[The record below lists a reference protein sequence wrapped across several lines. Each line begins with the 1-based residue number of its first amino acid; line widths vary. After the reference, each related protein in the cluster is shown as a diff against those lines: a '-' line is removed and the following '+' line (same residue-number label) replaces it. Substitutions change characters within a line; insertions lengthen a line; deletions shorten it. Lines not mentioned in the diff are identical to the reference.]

1 MTLNESIV
9 EDAALEWFGE
19 LGYSCLG
26 AEALTPALSH
36 GERESYGEVVLA
48 GRLREAI
55 RRLNP
60 AIPEEARDEALRKVL
75 RVGTPALTQTNRAFH
90 KMLRDG
96 VPVEYPRPDGSIA
109 GDHVRVVDFGDVLK
123 NDWLAVNQFTVIEGA
138 LPSTSGRGI
147 GGEGIGAHRRP
158 DIVVFVNGLPLGLI
172 ELKNAADEDATI
184 WSAYAQL
191 QTYKA
196 EIPTLLHYNAALVV
210 SDGLQAR
217 MGSVTANQEWFKV
230 WRTINGEGDAP
241 KTALELEVLVRG
253 VFERQ
258 RFLDLLH
265 HFIVFEEDPDSG
277 ALHKIIAGYHQFHA
291 VNAAVEETVR
301 ASGMIEPT
309 SVLREDEGTYW
320 AGRMHGGKP
329 GDRRAGVVWHT
340 QGSGKSFSMLFFAAR
355 VVRHPAMQNPTLV
368 VLTDRN
374 DLDDQLFGQFQRC
387 ADILGQTPVQASGR
401 EHLRELLNR
410 ASGGVVFTTIHKF
423 AALTPSPPTPL
434 PRGEGGHYRGG
445 FDFSGLKERAREM
458 RKKQTPAEDMLW
470 ELLRNRQ
477 LNDAKFR
484 RQHQFGEYV
493 CDFYCADEKL
503 VVECDGAVHQTP
515 EAIAHDQKRDAYL
528 KSQRVTV
535 LRFENRVVLD
545 ETEQVLESICSHLPS
560 TSGRGA
566 GGEGN
571 VAQSGRM
578 EMLSDRCNIVVIAD
592 EAHRSQYGFGGK
604 VNEKTGEMSYGF
616 ASNLRDALPNASF
629 IGFTG
634 TPIEKTDA
642 NTRAVFGDYISI
654 YDIQRAVADKATVP
668 IYYESRI
675 SKLSLNAAE
684 LPKLDAEFE
693 EITEGEELT
702 KKEKLKTKW
711 AALEAL
717 VGDPKR
723 IALVAADLVEHF
735 EKRLDAMDGKAMVV
749 CMSRRICVDLYSALI
764 QLRPEWETETL
775 KVVMTGSA
783 EDGPEWQKH
792 IGSKQRRR
800 ELANQFKD
808 AKNPFKIVIVR
819 DMWLTG
825 FDAPCLHTMYADKP
839 MQGHGLMQAIARVN
853 RVFRDKPGGLV
864 VDYLG
869 LADQLKKALMTY
881 TESGGQG
888 NPTFDT
894 AQAIAVMLEKHGI
907 ASDIMHGFNWD
918 KWTSGTPTERLQLI
932 PAGQEHI
939 LEQEDGK
946 KRWGQVVTE
955 LSRAFALCAASDEA
969 TEVRD
974 DVSFFQ
980 ALQAALNKQ
989 SSQNRKTP
997 EQIDAAI
1004 RQLVSK
1010 AISTEGQVIDVFT
1023 AAGLKQ
1029 PDIGILDDRF
1039 LAEVRGLKHKNV
1051 AAELLEKLLK
1061 DELKT
1066 RSKHNLVQSQLFSD
1080 KLKKTLNAYH
1090 NRAISTMEVI
1100 EELIRLAKEV
1110 QQSGNRTGL
1119 TSDEWAFY
1127 DALATSDSAKQAMG
1141 DDKLKLIAAEL
1152 IVKVRQSVTID
1163 WTLRESARS
1172 KIKVM
1177 VKRILNKHGYPP
1189 DLQEEAV
1196 KTVLAQAELLCAEWV

>member
-1 MTLNESIV
+1 MSLNESIV
-9 EDAALEWFGE
+9 EDAPLEWFGE
-19 LGYSCLG
+19 LGYAIGHGPQLAPG
-26 AEALTPALSH
+26 EPAAERDSF
-36 GERESYGEVVLA
+36 GDVVLT

-55 RRLNP
+55 RRLNVS
-60 AIPEEARDEALRKVL
+60 IPEEAREDALRKVL
-75 RVGTPALTQTNRAFH
+75 RVGTPSLTQTNRAFH
-90 KMLRDG
+90 RMLRDG
-96 VPVEYPRPDGSIA
+96 VPVEYARPDGSIA
-109 GDHVRVVDFGDVLK
+109 GDHVRLVEFGDVYA
-123 NDWLAVNQFTVIEGA
+123 NDWLAVNQFTVIKGQHRSE
-138 LPSTSGRGI
+138 RN
-147 GGEGIGAHRRP
+147 RRP

-196 EIPTLLHYNAALVV
+196 EIPSLLHYNAALVV

-217 MGSVTANQEWFKV
+217 MGSITANQEWFKV

-241 KTALELEVLVRG
+241 KTVLELEVLVRG
-253 VFERQ
+253 VFEQ
-258 RFLDLLH
+258 KRFLNLLQ

-301 ASGMIEPT
+301 ASDMVERNQ
-309 SVLREDEGTYW
+309 LDQEMGTYW
-320 AGRMHGGKP
+320 ADRMHGGKP

-340 QGSGKSFSMLFFAAR
+340 QGSGKSFTMLFYAAR
-355 VVRHPAMQNPTLV
+355 VIRERVMQNPTLV

-387 ADILGQTPVQASGR
+387 ADILGQLPVQAANR
-401 EHLRELLNR
+401 EKLRELLAV
-410 ASGGVVFTTIHKF
+410 ASGGVVFTTIQKF
-423 AALTPSPPTPL
+423 LPEKGEKMPPL
-434 PRGEGGHYRGG
+434 
-445 FDFSGLKERAREM
+445 SER
-458 RKKQTPAEDMLW
+458 
-470 ELLRNRQ
+470 RN
-477 LNDAKFR
+477 
-484 RQHQFGEYV
+484 
-493 CDFYCADEKL
+493 
-503 VVECDGAVHQTP
+503 
-515 EAIAHDQKRDAYL
+515 I
-528 KSQRVTV
+528 
-535 LRFENRVVLD
+535 
-545 ETEQVLESICSHLPS
+545 I
-560 TSGRGA
+560 
-566 GGEGN
+566 
-571 VAQSGRM
+571 
-578 EMLSDRCNIVVIAD
+578 VIAD
-592 EAHRSQYGFGGK
+592 EAHRSQYDLIDGLARH
-604 VNEKTGEMSYGF
+604 M
-616 ASNLRDALPNASF
+616 RDALPNASF

-675 SKLSLNAAE
+675 AKLGLNASE

-723 IALVAADLVEHF
+723 IALIATDLVAHF
-735 EKRLDAMDGKAMVV
+735 EKRVEAMDGKAMIV
-749 CMSRRICVDLYSALI
+749 CMSRRICVDIYEALI
-764 QLRPEWETETL
+764 KLRPDWASAKDDETETEKGKACVV

-783 EDGPEWQKH
+783 DDGPAWQPH
-792 IGSKQRRR
+792 IRNKDKRRK
-800 ELANQFKD
+800 LANRFKD
-808 AKNPFKIVIVR
+808 SKDAFRIVIVR

-869 LADQLKKALMTY
+869 LADQLKHALANY
-881 TESGGQG
+881 TESGGKG
-888 NPTFDT
+888 DPTYDT
-894 AQAIAVMLEKHGI
+894 QQAVAVMLEKHGI
-907 ASDIMHGFNWD
+907 ACDMLHGFNWEQ
-918 KWTSGTPTERLQLI
+918 WTTGKPAERLALL

-939 LEQEDGK
+939 LEQDDGK
-946 KRWGQVVTE
+946 KRWVQVVME

-969 TEVRD
+969 TEIRD

-989 SSQNRKTP
+989 NSNNRKTP
-997 EQIDAAI
+997 EQIDAAV

-1010 AISTEGQVIDVFT
+1010 AITTDGQIIDVFT
-1023 AAGLKQ
+1023 AAGLPK
-1029 PDIGILDDRF
+1029 PDISILSDQF

-1061 DELKT
+1061 DELRV
-1066 RSKHNLVQSQLFSD
+1066 RSKHNLVQSQLFSE

-1100 EELIRLAKEV
+1100 EELIKLAKEMDAATKR
-1110 QQSGNRTGL
+1110 GEELGL
-1119 TSDEWAFY
+1119 TDDEIAFY
-1127 DALATSDSAKQAMG
+1127 DALTANESAVKAMG
-1141 DDKLKLIAAEL
+1141 DDKLKVIAAEL
-1152 IVKVRQSVTID
+1152 ITQVRKSVTID
-1163 WTLRESARS
+1163 WTLRESARA
-1172 KIKVM
+1172 KIRVM
-1177 VKRILNKHGYPP
+1177 VKRILNKYGYPP

-1196 KTVLAQAELLCAEWV
+1196 KTVLRQAELLSADWAIA